1 MRWPDNKPINLL
13 AIDGNLI
20 EVLTGKDAR
29 AIAEVPNLIKAL
41 RAILDQIDPENT
53 TVGLGNILKGR
64 EILKRIEG

>member
-20 EVLTGKDAR
+20 EVLTRKDAR

-53 TVGLGNILKGR
+53 TDCRQWRAG
-64 EILKRIEG
+64 